1 MDNNLQI
8 FKNSN
13 FGEIRTIIEND
24 EILFCGTDIAKS
36 LGYDQPHKAI
46 ERHCKRGMV
55 RNVPHPQNP
64 EKTIEMKFIPE
75 SDVYRLIV
83 KSKLPQA
90 EEFEKWL
97 FEEVLPSIRKY
108 GGYLTPEKLEEAL
121 LNPDTLIKLATNLK
135 QEQEKNIELTLVNK
149 QQQELIE
156 KQQPKVLFAEAVE
169 TSETSILVGELAKIL
184 KQKGFNIGQ
193 NKLFELLRK
202 DGYLMKQGSS
212 KNMPTQKAMDMGLF
226 EIKESIVAQ
235 PNGTTRVTKTPK
247 VTGKGQ
253 VYFVNKYLKDT
264 EIQKEAI

>member
-8 FKNSN
+8 FQNSN
-13 FGEIRTIIEND
+13 FGEIRTIQINN
-24 EILFCGTDIAKS
+24 EIWFVGKDVAKA
-36 LGYDQPHKAI
+36 LGYERTADAI
-46 ERHCKRGMV
+46 RTHVDVDDKGVGKIQTPGGSQEM
-55 RNVPHPQNP
+55 
-64 EKTIEMKFIPE
+64 TIINE
-75 SDVYRLIV
+75 SGLYSLILS
-83 KSKLPQA
+83 SKLPQA
-90 EEFEKWL
+90 KEFKRWVTSEI
-97 FEEVLPSIRKY
+97 LPSIHKH

>member
-1 MDNNLQI
+1 MNQILKIELNENQEPIISGRELHERLEVKTQYTKWFERMIEYGFVENIDFVAISQKRLTVQGNETTYTDHALKLDMAKEIAMLQRSE
-8 FKNSN
+8 K
-13 FGEIRTIIEND
+13 GKEIRQYFIQVEKEYN
-24 EILFCGTDIAKS
+24 S
-36 LGYDQPHKAI
+36 
-46 ERHCKRGMV
+46 
-55 RNVPHPQNP
+55 P
-64 EKTIEMKFIPE
+64 EKIMARALHIANNQIN
-75 SDVYRLIV
+75 DLRLTNT
-83 KSKLPQA
+83 
-90 EEFEKWL
+90 E
-97 FEEVLPSIRKY
+97 
-108 GGYLTPEKLEEAL
+108 LEE
-121 LNPDTLIKLATNLK
+121 TIK
-135 QEQEKNIELTLVNK
+135 
-149 QQQELIE
+149 

-264 EIQKEAI
+264 EIKEAI